1 MKICL
6 DTDMAVDYLRD
17 NHPVSDVVQHWFDAA
32 SVYLTSISSFELYHG
47 AFYSRCVED
56 SVNEV
61 EIFINN
67 LEGILPF
74 TENAS
79 EIAGKIMSKLRREQ
93 KSLEIRDLFIGA
105 ICIENNVPL
114 ITRNISHFERLKN
127 LKIVEGTNL

>member
-1 MKICL
+1 M
-6 DTDMAVDYLRD
+6 
-17 NHPVSDVVQHWFDAA
+17 
-32 SVYLTSISSFELYHG
+32 
-47 AFYSRCVED
+47 
-56 SVNEV
+56 

-79 EIAGKIMSKLRREQ
+79 KIAGKIMSKLRREQ

-105 ICIENNVPL
+105 IRIENNVPL